1 MAMHNSSSPMNLSV
15 SKQLY
20 SFPKAN
26 RFQGSTQI
34 SP

>member
-1 MAMHNSSSPMNLSV
+1 MSKDLNQTHNFPLNNSL

-26 RFQGSTQI
+26 RF
-34 SP
+34 